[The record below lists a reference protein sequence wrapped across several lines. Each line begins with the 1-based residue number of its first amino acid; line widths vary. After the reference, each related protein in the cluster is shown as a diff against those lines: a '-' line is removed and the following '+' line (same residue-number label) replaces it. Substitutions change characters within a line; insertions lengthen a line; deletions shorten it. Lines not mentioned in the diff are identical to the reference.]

1 MDDFYPIQMFN
12 PGNAYKLLSDGYYIE
27 GIYLMLLSPLF
38 IEIGKGNTKY

>member
-12 PGNAYKLLSDGYYIE
+12 PVNAYELLSDGYYIE

-38 IEIGKGNTKY
+38 IGIGEGNIKY